1 MKSTSFKAPGKAL
14 LCGEY
19 AVLRGAPAMCVAL
32 NCRAQVTVSKR
43 TETVSIVS
51 TLGFAE
57 GSWRFKIIDGSVA
70 WLDQPPQG
78 VKSLLDAACKKTPL
92 TSCCPAALTIDTL
105 TFYSPRDKKKLG
117 LGSSSAATVALVAAL
132 QKQSFD
138 IESIWA
144 NSKMV
149 HKALQNG
156 RGSGI
161 DIATSCFGGL
171 ITYKSCDTA
180 PPNKTTWPTGLYYQ
194 FFYSGIESDT
204 MAAIDRAA
212 GVSEK
217 SWNMLIEHALDAAIA
232 WGSGTVEE
240 ILDTMEQYTV
250 SLRKL
255 DLLYGLNI
263 FGAGHQDLVD
273 LAKTTSLMYKPC
285 GSGGGDIGVALS
297 KTKKDLQDFSQY
309 ARMKGFMPLDLEIDN
324 NGVMSTIGE
333 KV

>member
-1 MKSTSFKAPGKAL
+1 MKSSSFTAPGKAL

-19 AVLRGAPAMCVAL
+19 AVLRGAPAVCVAL

-43 TETVSIVS
+43 TERVSIVS
-51 TLGFAE
+51 TVGFAE

-70 WLDQPPQG
+70 WLDRPPEG
-78 VKSLLDAACKKTPL
+78 VKSLLDAVCNNAPL
-92 TSCCPAALTIDTL
+92 TSCRPAALTIDTL
-105 TFYSPRDKKKLG
+105 TFFSPIDKKKLG
-117 LGSSSAATVALVAAL
+117 LGSSSATTVALVAAL

-144 NSKMV
+144 NAKMV
-149 HKALQNG
+149 HKALQDG
-156 RGSGI
+156 RGSGV

-180 PPNKTTWPTGLYYQ
+180 PPTKTTWPTGLYYQ
-194 FFYSGIESDT
+194 FFYSGTEADT
-204 MAAIDRAA
+204 TKAIDRAA
-212 GVSEK
+212 GVSKK
-217 SWNMLIEHALDAAIA
+217 SWAMLIKQARDAAKA
-232 WGSGTVEE
+232 WGSGNVEE
-240 ILDTMEQYTV
+240 ILNAMEQYTD
-250 SLRKL
+250 SLRTL

-285 GSGGGDIGVALS
+285 GSGGGDIGIALS
-297 KTKKDLQDFSQY
+297 KTKNDLQDFSQY
-309 ARMKGFMPLDLEIDN
+309 AHMKGFMPLDLEIDN

-333 KV
+333 KE